1 MRAEILYPIL
11 GAAFYFLGYWAKI
24 TEAIWSRYN
33 PFVDSFMRCA
43 SCMGTWVTFG
53 LATLFGCWKGWT
65 FFGMPGDSP
74 FTVIVAGL
82 YGMVTIPLIA
92 RLHIGA
98 LNYLGV
104 FEGEVRGEQ
113 APNVHESI
121 DLETLDLKSVDRTDQ
136 V

>member
-1 MRAEILYPIL
+1 
-11 GAAFYFLGYWAKI
+11 
-24 TEAIWSRYN
+24 
-33 PFVDSFMRCA
+33 
-43 SCMGTWVTFG
+43 MGTWTTFG

-65 FFGMPGDSP
+65 FFGLPGDSP

-98 LNYLGV
+98 LSYLGV
-104 FEGEVRGEQ
+104 FEGEAHSEQ
-113 APNVHESI
+113 ASEQATHIHESI
-121 DLETLDLKSVDRTDQ
+121 DLESLDLKSVDRTDQ